1 MTDDLLTVRKTKV
14 VNTGISMERMIE
26 RFKRINEIENCEC
39 PKGKK
44 DCFLCEYK
52 YPYKVH
58 KAYKSWIGDPVCT
71 AVERNQK

>member
-1 MTDDLLTVRKTKV
+1 M
-14 VNTGISMERMIE
+14 SMMMADK
-26 RFKRINEIENCEC
+26 FKRTSEVLETEC

-58 KAYKSWIGDPVCT
+58 KAYKHWVGDPVCI
-71 AVERNQK
+71 AVKREGSL